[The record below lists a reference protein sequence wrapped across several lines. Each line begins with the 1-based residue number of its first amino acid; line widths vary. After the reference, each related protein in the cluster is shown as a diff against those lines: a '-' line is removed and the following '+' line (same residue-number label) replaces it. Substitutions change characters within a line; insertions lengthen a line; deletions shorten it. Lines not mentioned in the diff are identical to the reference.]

1 MKEREF
7 DDLLREALVA
17 AAAGRYESAADSEMI
32 VTAPYQRRFARM
44 LRDPHGYARRYREGW
59 GGRIGRYAMTA
70 VITLAVLGATI
81 FAIPQTRAIAINIL
95 SQWHEK
101 YVSFI
106 FSSNALPQ
114 ELPEITIGYI
124 PEGYKLVSQNNDED
138 KTRTFYVYVNSENEA
153 LYIDVIAVSGKYKT
167 NYDNEH
173 RTIHYITLDNGLDAL
188 YLEGDSI
195 EWLNALIW
203 SSADSKLVFEVVGRL
218 SKEEL
223 LKIAAGIKI

>member
-1 MKEREF
+1 MTEREF

-17 AAAGRYESAADSEMI
+17 AAVGRYESAADSEMI
-32 VTAPYQRRFARM
+32 VTAPYQRRFAKM
-44 LRDPHGYARRYREGW
+44 LRDPYGYAGRY
-59 GGRIGRYAMTA
+59 GRIGRYAMTA

-95 SQWHEK
+95 TQWHEK

-106 FSSNALPQ
+106 FSNNALPQ
-114 ELPEITIGYI
+114 ELPEITIEYI
-124 PEGYKLVSQNNDED
+124 PEGYELVSQNNDED
-138 KTRTFYVYVNSENEA
+138 KTGTFYVYTNSEDEA

-195 EWLNALIW
+195 EWSNALIW
-203 SSADSKLVFEVVGRL
+203 SGADNKLVFEISGRL

-223 LKIAAGIKI
+223 LEIAAGIKI

>member
-1 MKEREF
+1 MTEREF

-32 VTAPYQRRFARM
+32 VTAPYQRRFAKM
-44 LRDPHGYARRYREGW
+44 LRDPYGYAGRY
-59 GGRIGRYAMTA
+59 GRIGRYAMTA

-95 SQWHEK
+95 TQWHEK

-106 FSSNALPQ
+106 FSNNALPQ

-124 PEGYKLVSQNNDED
+124 PEGYELDFENYNEDMGHKL
-138 KTRTFYVYVNSENEA
+138 FVYKDSAGNILDISIYSA
-153 LYIDVIAVSGKYKT
+153 YRDIKFDL
-167 NYDNEH
+167 DNEH
-173 RTIHYITLDNGLDAL
+173 REILNLTLDDGSEAL
-188 YLEGDSI
+188 YLKAVDDGWPSNLLWRSKD
-195 EWLNALIW
+195 N
-203 SSADSKLVFEVVGRL
+203 KLVLCIGGNL
-218 SKEEL
+218 SDEEL